1 MSSPSWITESSP
13 RVALLGA
20 GAIGGWLATGFAR
33 AGWRVDILARG
44 ATLAAL
50 QATGLVFW
58 HGDQR
63 YVFPVRATDDAA
75 AIAGADLLLLGLKG
89 HDLPAALP
97 LIQALR
103 GPHTRVLSAQNGL
116 PWWFF
121 RDFGGPAANRTLE
134 SVDPGGR
141 LAASLPVERVIA
153 AVVHATARTEAPGV
167 VRLSG
172 QDRVLLGDPAGGN
185 AAALAAIVAAF
196 GAGCVTALPTDDV
209 RGEIW
214 RKLWGN
220 ATMNPL
226 SALARAD
233 TAALLDEPGVHGL
246 IIEMMREMAAIGDRI
261 GLPMGQA
268 AEQRLA
274 VTRKLGPFR
283 TSMLQDLEA
292 GRRLERGP
300 ILGALVELATILDL
314 QVPRLSGVEG
324 LLRLLERGA
333 NREAPPASP

>member
-1 MSSPSWITESSP
+1 MSSPSWSSETPP
-13 RVALLGA
+13 RVAVLGA
-20 GAIGGWLATGFAR
+20 GAIGGWLAAGFVR
-33 AGWRVDILARG
+33 AGWRVDVLARG

-50 QATGLVFW
+50 HANGLVLCE
-58 HGDQR
+58 GDR
-63 YVFPVRATDDAA
+63 RDVFPVRATGDPA

-89 HDLPAALP
+89 HDLPPALP
-97 LIQALR
+97 LIQALC

-116 PWWFF
+116 PWWFL

-134 SVDPGGR
+134 SVDPSGR
-141 LAASLPVERVIA
+141 LAASLPVHCVIA
-153 AVVHATARTEAPGV
+153 AVVHATSQVEAPGV
-167 VRLSG
+167 VRLMG
-172 QDRVLLGDPAGGN
+172 QDRVLLGDPSGSQ
-185 AAALAAIVAAF
+185 AAALAAII
-196 GAGCVTALPTDDV
+196 GALGTGAVTAVPTNDI

-233 TAALLDEPGVHGL
+233 TAALLDDLGVLSL
-246 IIEMMREMAAIGDRI
+246 ILAMMREMAAIGDRI
-261 GLPMGQA
+261 GLPVGQG

-292 GRRLERGP
+292 RRRLERGP
-300 ILGALVELATILDL
+300 ILGALVELATIVDL
-314 QVPRLSGVEG
+314 PAPTLAGVHG

-333 NREAPPASP
+333 EP